1 MMGLHLPP
9 LGGNSMKRSIAAAVA
24 TVIGLI
30 LLAAPST
37 HAQGTINAIGKVVD
51 AQGNPVPDVKV
62 LLDYKGH
69 IVQKYRTRT
78 DKNGVFTH
86 VRVYSGPYRI
96 TLSKDGVGEV
106 SFNASLQE
114 VDSLQ
119 QPPEYK
125 FVPKVAVAAP
135 PPPGSGLAPA
145 AAPAAAPVDMGQLT
159 NEINNAIAL
168 SKSGDTDGAIAGYE
182 AILAKTP
189 EIPLVHHNLGTLY
202 KKKGDATRG
211 QAEMEKAIAL
221 DPRFVDGYVG
231 LATLLAE
238 TGKRAEAIAAIQ
250 KGTTENPQSG
260 RLQYALGVLAEGS
273 GEVAL
278 AKEAFLKAEQLDPQ
292 NFETQYHLAT
302 VALNQNNKVEA
313 VARLEKFIAA
323 ASPDTPSLAVA
334 KSLLAALQKK

>member
-1 MMGLHLPP
+1 
-9 LGGNSMKRSIAAAVA
+9 MKRSIAAAVA
-24 TVIGLI
+24 TAIGLI
-30 LLAAPST
+30 LMAAPST

-69 IVQKYRTRT
+69 IVQKYRTKT

-86 VRVYSGPYRI
+86 VRVYSGPYRM
-96 TLSKDGVGEV
+96 TLTKDGVGEV
-106 SFNASLQE
+106 SFNANLQE

-125 FVPKVAVAAP
+125 FVPKVAAAA

-145 AAPAAAPVDMGQLT
+145 AAPAAAPVDLGQVT
-159 NEINNAIAL
+159 SGINNAIAL
-168 SKSGDTDGAIAGYE
+168 SKSGDTDGAITGYE

-189 EIPLVHHNLGTLY
+189 DIPLVHYNLGTLY
-202 KKKGDATRG
+202 KKKGDAARAR
-211 QAEMEKAIAL
+211 AEMEKAIAL

-238 TGKRAEAIAAIQ
+238 TGQRAEAIAAIQ

-302 VALNQNNKVEA
+302 VALNQHNKVEA
-313 VARLEKFIAA
+313 VSRLEKFIAA
-323 ASPDTPSLAVA
+323 APPDTPSLPVA

>member
-1 MMGLHLPP
+1 MGAHSPP

-24 TVIGLI
+24 TAIGLI
-30 LLAAPST
+30 LMAAPST
-37 HAQGTINAIGKVVD
+37 HAQGTINVIGKVVD

-69 IVQKYRTRT
+69 IVQKYRTKT

-86 VRVYSGPYRI
+86 VRVYSGPYRM
-96 TLSKDGVGEV
+96 TLTKDGVGEV
-106 SFNASLQE
+106 SFNANLQE

-125 FVPKVAVAAP
+125 FVPKVAAAAP

-159 NEINNAIAL
+159 SEINNAIAL
-168 SKSGDTDGAIAGYE
+168 SKSGDTDGAIAANE

-189 EIPLVHHNLGTLY
+189 EIPLVHYNLGALY
-202 KKKGDATRG
+202 KKKGDPARA
-211 QAEMEKAIAL
+211 QSEMEKALDL

-238 TGKRAEAIAAIQ
+238 TGKRAQAIEVIQ
-250 KGTTENPQSG
+250 KGTAANPQSG

-273 GEVAL
+273 GDVAL
-278 AKEAFLKAEQLDPQ
+278 AKEAFLKTEQLDPQ

-313 VARLEKFIAA
+313 VARLERFIAQA
-323 ASPDTPSLAVA
+323 PPETPAVATA

>member
-1 MMGLHLPP
+1 
-9 LGGNSMKRSIAAAVA
+9 MKCSIAAAVA
-24 TVIGLI
+24 TAIGLI
-30 LLAAPST
+30 LMAAPST

-69 IVQKYRTRT
+69 IVQKYRTKT

-96 TLSKDGVGEV
+96 TLTKDGVGEV

-114 VDSLQ
+114 IDSLQ

-125 FVPKVAVAAP
+125 FVPKTELAAP

-145 AAPAAAPVDMGQLT
+145 QAPAAAPVDLGQVT
-159 NEINNAIAL
+159 SEINNAIAL
-168 SKSGDTDGAIAGYE
+168 SRNGDTDGAIAAYE

-189 EIPLVHHNLGTLY
+189 GIPLVHHNLGTLY
-202 KKKGDATRG
+202 KKKGDAARA

-238 TGKRAEAIAAIQ
+238 TGKRAEAIEAIK
-250 KGTTENPQSG
+250 KGTVENPQSG

-273 GEVAL
+273 GETAVAK
-278 AKEAFLKAEQLDPQ
+278 AAFLKAEELDPQ

-302 VALNQNNKVEA
+302 VALNQNDKVEA
-313 VARLEKFIAA
+313 VSRLEKFIAKA
-323 ASPDTPSLAVA
+323 PPGTPSLDVA

>member
-1 MMGLHLPP
+1 
-9 LGGNSMKRSIAAAVA
+9 MKRSIAAAVA
-24 TVIGLI
+24 TAIGLV
-30 LLAAPST
+30 LLAAPSAR
-37 HAQGTINAIGKVVD
+37 AQGTITAIGKVVD
-51 AQGNPVPDVKV
+51 AEGNPVPDVQV

-69 IVQKYRTRT
+69 IAQKYRTKT

-86 VRVYSGPYRI
+86 VRVFSGPYRI
-96 TLSKDGVGEV
+96 TLTKDGVGEV

-119 QPPEYK
+119 KPPEYR
-125 FVPKVAVAAP
+125 FVPKTAAAP
-135 PPPGSGLAPA
+135 PPPGSGLAA
-145 AAPAAAPVDMGQLT
+145 ANAPAAAPVDVGQLT

-168 SKSGDTDGAIAGYE
+168 SRGGDTDGAIAAYE

-189 EIPLVHHNLGTLY
+189 QIPLVHYNLGTLY
-202 KKKGDATRG
+202 KKKGDAARA
-211 QAEMEKAIAL
+211 QAEMQKSVEL
-221 DPRFVDGYVG
+221 DPGFVDGYVG

-238 TGKRAEAIAAIQ
+238 TGKRAEAIEAIK

-273 GEVAL
+273 GETAL

-302 VALNQNNKVEA
+302 VALNQNDKVGA
-313 VARLEKFIAA
+313 VSRLEKFIAA
-323 ASPDTPSLAVA
+323 APPGTPSLDVA